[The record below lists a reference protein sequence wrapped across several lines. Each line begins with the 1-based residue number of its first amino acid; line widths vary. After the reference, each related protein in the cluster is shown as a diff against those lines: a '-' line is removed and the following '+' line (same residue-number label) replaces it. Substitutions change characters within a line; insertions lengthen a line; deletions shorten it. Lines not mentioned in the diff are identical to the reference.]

1 MQILNSNIIANE
13 IVDNDVAS
21 TLVIDL
27 HNNPPDKAFEHILIY
42 QEFIDKYSDQI
53 SLIRV
58 YNTVEKIFKKI
69 YSIVRL
75 EIRIKDGYDEIEF
88 ELCYN
93 DFFRT
98 ISDKKGLHLFLRDES
113 WDIHLNG
120 QNIVQHIY
128 YEWIGVLLKWLNRH
142 NNFKIRIEL
151 YYNEQDQMK
160 ERKKKSKEWEERR
173 EAVKLSL
180 KNVTIA
186 KGYLVA
192 ICIFS
197 SWTRRLARVISVP
210 NAQQNSYVVIDVK
223 SDLSNSAKDVSFINK
238 EDIIAI
244 IDPSESNVKTK
255 QEYLQ
260 IIEEN
265 LMRKFVLYRRSEYLW

>member
-21 TLVIDL
+21 TLVIHL

-128 YEWIGVLLKWLNRH
+128 
-142 NNFKIRIEL
+142 
-151 YYNEQDQMK
+151 
-160 ERKKKSKEWEERR
+160 
-173 EAVKLSL
+173 
-180 KNVTIA
+180 
-186 KGYLVA
+186 
-192 ICIFS
+192 
-197 SWTRRLARVISVP
+197 
-210 NAQQNSYVVIDVK
+210 
-223 SDLSNSAKDVSFINK
+223 
-238 EDIIAI
+238 
-244 IDPSESNVKTK
+244 
-255 QEYLQ
+255 
-260 IIEEN
+260 
-265 LMRKFVLYRRSEYLW
+265 